1 MKPKPKRDVRKERF
15 WRKNLALLAESG
27 LTQAEFCRQRGLT
40 QCSLSWW
47 KREILDR
54 DRKRS
59 LNSARANPSPFVQIS
74 NGIETPKVV
83 EDVDSPVAEIDLE
96 RRTVRIFKGA
106 GVETLRAIV
115 SAFREISQ

>member
-1 MKPKPKRDVRKERF
+1 MKQKPKRDVRKERF

-27 LTQAEFCRQRGLT
+27 LTQAEFCRRHGLN

-47 KREILDR
+47 KREIVDR
-54 DRKRS
+54 DRQRS
-59 LNSARANPSPFVQIS
+59 RNCARTNPSPFVPILT
-74 NGIETPKVV
+74 GAETVALSSD
-83 EDVDSPVAEIDLE
+83 EDSPVAEIDLE

-115 SAFREISQ
+115 SVLREISQ